1 MRSASALFALLALVG
16 CDKSSPAPSAP
27 PAAPTAPAAPAAAD
41 PAKAGPGVG
50 KALAAATSL
59 EIARTSF
66 GSPAGSKRTET
77 DAAKLA
83 AFAAAIGDAPLG
95 NALRKCPDTIVVT
108 ARGADG
114 AVVAELGF
122 CGSGADPTEGAE
134 ATLPGRPRGRLIL
147 ADAAAVAALLA
158 P

>member
-1 MRSASALFALLALVG
+1 VTSRRRPLPPRPHPRRRRRRPRPTRSR
-16 CDKSSPAPSAP
+16 
-27 PAAPTAPAAPAAAD
+27 PTRSR
-41 PAKAGPGVG
+41 PGVG

-66 GSPAGSKRTET
+66 GSPPGGKRTET

-122 CGSGADPTEGAE
+122 CGTGADLTEGAE
-134 ATLPGRPRGRLIL
+134 ATLPGRPRGRLTL
-147 ADAAAVAALLA
+147 ADAAAVGALLA

>member
-1 MRSASALFALLALVG
+1 MRAAFGLFALLAILG
-16 CDKSSPAPSAP
+16 CDKSSPAPSSSAP
-27 PAAPTAPAAPAAAD
+27 PSAPTAPSAAQPV
-41 PAKAGPGVG
+41 KAGPGVG

-66 GSPAGSKRTET
+66 GSPPGSKRTET

-114 AVVAELGF
+114 AVVAEVGF
-122 CGSGADPTEGAE
+122 CGTGADLTQGAE
-134 ATLPGRPRGRLIL
+134 ATLPGRSRGQLTL
-147 ADAAAVAALLA
+147 ADAAAVGALLA